1 MSTTAFSISFAIS
14 NIDLSRFA
22 QSLRT
27 RYILALFSP
36 YPLTMLSPRSVVD
49 FSMPPMSRTLLYM
62 LRITSAVTGME
73 VPSAI
78 LQSTTISPMSSA
90 GMNSPGSPFPIPH
103 AATAQAASAIYKIA
117 GARSA
122 CRDSDEL
129 THGFVRTGITA
140 AKAGTI
146 TTAAS
151 TDASAA
157 AASTSENWR

>member
-1 MSTTAFSISFAIS
+1 
-14 NIDLSRFA
+14 
-22 QSLRT
+22 
-27 RYILALFSP
+27 
-36 YPLTMLSPRSVVD
+36 
-49 FSMPPMSRTLLYM
+49 M

-103 AATAQAASAIYKIA
+103 AATAQAASATYKTA
-117 GARSA
+117 GAS
-122 CRDSDEL
+122 SDWRELDGL
-129 THGFVRTGITA
+129 THGFTRPGSAA
-140 AKAGTI
+140 AKAGTT